1 MLQNKE
7 GPPGTMTFKSSLMFA
22 KSLIFPRAEK
32 KSSARRSLWGALIC
46 IGLSIVPLVV
56 VLSITNGM
64 IQGMTDRI
72 IGLSSSNL
80 QAYVSPKLK
89 ETQNPDSYREYAQQ
103 FKQVDGV
110 LEVYPEIGV
119 TALAAGKK
127 MRTGAQIRALDK
139 DIFSKN
145 KSFSELF
152 TVIEGNL
159 FEYSEQI
166 DSDETSSS
174 NKYAVIGQ
182 KMAELLELHAG
193 DTFRI
198 ITIKTN
204 NGKQSPK
211 LTSFKVSA
219 IVSSGYQELDAL
231 WVFVPLETVYQFV
244 SLDNASYTIM
254 INTPDA
260 YSADLVRIQRE
271 LKTKFGKYMNFYRW
285 DQVHEAEFE
294 NFSSTKVM
302 LVFIML
308 LIVLVASINISSAIV
323 MLVMERRKEIAI
335 LKSIGATPS
344 GITFAFIITGMT
356 CGLGGLVLGL
366 PFGLLAAVNA
376 NQIVNAIEK
385 IVNFF
390 ARLGYL
396 LKGVPADEINAIRL
410 MDPAYYLQIIPVNLP
425 FSQLLLISLSTVL
438 LALLVSIIPSVKA
451 GKEKPLDIL
460 RKA

>member
-1 MLQNKE
+1 
-7 GPPGTMTFKSSLMFA
+7 MTFKSSLMFA

-89 ETQNPDSYREYAQQ
+89 DTQAPDSYRAYAKQ
-103 FKQVDGV
+103 FLEVDGV

-145 KSFSELF
+145 KSFNELF
-152 TVIEGNL
+152 SVIEGDL
-159 FEYSEQI
+159 SDFENQNAE
-166 DSDETSSS
+166 ETSSS
-174 NKYAVIGQ
+174 QRNAVIGQ

-260 YSADLVRIQRE
+260 YSPDLVRIQRE
-271 LKTKFGKYMNFYRW
+271 LKAKFGKYMNFYRW

-356 CGLGGLVLGL
+356 CGLGGLALGL

-390 ARLGYL
+390 ARLGYF
-396 LKGVPADEINAIRL
+396 LKGVPADEINAIKL
-410 MDPAYYLQIIPVNLP
+410 MDPAYYLQTIPVNLP
-425 FSQLLLISLSTVL
+425 FSQLLLIALSTVL
-438 LALLVSIIPSVKA
+438 LALFVSIIPSVKA
-451 GKEKPLDIL
+451 GREKPLDIL

>member
-1 MLQNKE
+1 
-7 GPPGTMTFKSSLMFA
+7 MTFKSSLMFA

-46 IGLSIVPLVV
+46 IGLSIIPLVV
-56 VLSITNGM
+56 VLSVANGM

-72 IGLSSSNL
+72 IGLSSSNV

-89 ETQNPDSYREYAQQ
+89 DTQNAESYRAYAQQ

-127 MRTGAQIRALDK
+127 MRTGAQIRALDN

-145 KSFSELF
+145 KAFKELF
-152 TVIEGNL
+152 TVVEGEL
-159 FEYSEQI
+159 
-166 DSDETSSS
+166 SDYENQNTQETSSTQR
-174 NKYAVIGQ
+174 NAVIGQ
-182 KMAELLELHAG
+182 KMAEILELHAG

-211 LTSFKVSA
+211 LSSFKVSA

-231 WVFVPLETVYQFV
+231 WVFVPLETAYQFV

-254 INTPDA
+254 IDTPQA
-260 YSADLVRIQRE
+260 YSPDLVRIQRA
-271 LKTKFGKYMNFYRW
+271 LKEQFGKYMNFYRW

-302 LVFIML
+302 LVFVML

-356 CGLGGLVLGL
+356 CGLGGLALGL

-376 NQIVNAIEK
+376 NQILNFIEK
-385 IVNFF
+385 VVNFF
-390 ARLGYL
+390 VRAGYL
-396 LKGVPADEINAIRL
+396 LKGFPVEEIKAIKL

-425 FSQLLLISLSTVL
+425 FSQILLIAVSTVL
-438 LALLVSIIPSVKA
+438 LALIVSIIPSVKA
-451 GKEKPLDIL
+451 GQEKPLDIL
-460 RKA
+460 RKV

>member
-1 MLQNKE
+1 
-7 GPPGTMTFKSSLMFA
+7 MTFRSSLMFA
-22 KSLIFPRAEK
+22 KSLIFPKAEK
-32 KSSARRSLWGALIC
+32 KSSARRSLWGALLC

-72 IGLSSSNL
+72 IGLSSNNI

-89 ETQNPDSYREYAQQ
+89 DTQNPQSYREYSKQ
-103 FKQVDGV
+103 FKNVNGV

-139 DIFSKN
+139 DIFTKN
-145 KSFSELF
+145 KAFTDLF
-152 TVIEGNL
+152 TIIEGDVLDFQNQ
-159 FEYSEQI
+159 EEGAG
-166 DSDETSSS
+166 T
-174 NKYAVIGQ
+174 YAVVGQ
-182 KMAELLELHAG
+182 KMAQMLDLHAG
-193 DTFRI
+193 DTFRV
-198 ITIKTN
+198 ITIKTTD
-204 NGKQSPK
+204 GKQSPR

-231 WVFVPLETVYQFV
+231 WVFIPLEAAYKFV
-244 SLDNASYTIM
+244 SLGNASFTVM
-254 INTPDA
+254 IETPES
-260 YSADLVRIQRE
+260 YSPDLVRIQRE
-271 LKTKFGKYMNFYRW
+271 LKKEYGKYINFYRW
-285 DQVHEAEFE
+285 DQVHAAEFE

-302 LVFIML
+302 LVFIMI
-308 LIVLVASINISSAIV
+308 LIVLVASINISSAII

-344 GITFAFIITGMT
+344 GITFAFIITGIT
-356 CGLGGLVLGL
+356 CGLGGLALGL

-376 NQIVNAIEK
+376 NEIVQFIEK
-385 IVNFF
+385 LVNVI
-390 ARLGYL
+390 AKAGYY
-396 LKGVPADEINAIRL
+396 LKGIPAEEINAIRL
-410 MDPAYYLQIIPVNLP
+410 MDPAYYLQTIPVNLP
-425 FSQLLLISLSTVL
+425 FSQVILISLSTVL

>member
-1 MLQNKE
+1 
-7 GPPGTMTFKSSLMFA
+7 MTFSSSLMFA
-22 KSLIFPRAEK
+22 KSLIFPKAEK
-32 KSSARRSLWGALIC
+32 KSSARRSLWGALLC

-72 IGLSSSNL
+72 IGLSSNNI

-89 ETQNPDSYREYAQQ
+89 DTQNPQSYREYSQQ
-103 FKQVDGV
+103 FKNVNGV

-139 DIFSKN
+139 DIFTNN
-145 KSFSELF
+145 KAFTDLF
-152 TVIEGNL
+152 TIIEGDVL
-159 FEYSEQI
+159 EYQNQEEGSG
-166 DSDETSSS
+166 T
-174 NKYAVIGQ
+174 YAIVGQ
-182 KMAELLELHAG
+182 KMAQMLDLHAG
-193 DTFRI
+193 DTFRV
-198 ITIKTN
+198 ITIKTTD
-204 NGKQSPK
+204 GKQSPK

-231 WVFVPLETVYQFV
+231 WVFIPLEAAYKFV
-244 SLDNASYTIM
+244 SLGNASFTVM
-254 INTPDA
+254 IETPES
-260 YSADLVRIQRE
+260 YSPDLVRIQRE
-271 LKTKFGKYMNFYRW
+271 LKKEYGKYINFYRW
-285 DQVHEAEFE
+285 DQVHAAEFE

-302 LVFIML
+302 LVFIMI
-308 LIVLVASINISSAIV
+308 LIVLVASINISSAII

-344 GITFAFIITGMT
+344 GITFAFIITGIT
-356 CGLGGLVLGL
+356 CGLGGLALGL

-376 NQIVNAIEK
+376 NEIVQFIEK
-385 IVNFF
+385 LVNVI
-390 ARLGYL
+390 AKAGYY
-396 LKGVPADEINAIRL
+396 LKGVPAEEINAIRL
-410 MDPAYYLQIIPVNLP
+410 MDPAYYLQTIPVNLP
-425 FSQLLLISLSTVL
+425 FSQVILISLSTVL

>member
-1 MLQNKE
+1 
-7 GPPGTMTFKSSLMFA
+7 MTFRSSLMFA
-22 KSLIFPRAEK
+22 KSLIFPKAEK
-32 KSSARRSLWGALIC
+32 KSSARRSLWGALLC

-72 IGLSSSNL
+72 IGLSSNNI

-89 ETQNPDSYREYAQQ
+89 DTQNPQSYRDYAQQ
-103 FKQVDGV
+103 FKNINGV

-139 DIFSKN
+139 NIFTKN
-145 KSFSELF
+145 KAFTDLF
-152 TVIEGNL
+152 TILEGDFLDFQNQ
-159 FEYSEQI
+159 EEG
-166 DSDETSSS
+166 TAT
-174 NKYAVIGQ
+174 YAVVGQ
-182 KMAELLELHAG
+182 KMAQMLDLHAG
-193 DTFRI
+193 DTFRV
-198 ITIKTN
+198 ITIKTTDGN
-204 NGKQSPK
+204 QSPK

-219 IVSSGYQELDAL
+219 IISSGYQELDAL
-231 WVFVPLETVYQFV
+231 WVFIPLETAYKFV
-244 SLDNASYTIM
+244 SLGNASFTVM
-254 INTPDA
+254 IETPES
-260 YSADLVRIQRE
+260 YSPDLVRIQRE
-271 LKTKFGKYMNFYRW
+271 LKKEYGKYINFYRW
-285 DQVHEAEFE
+285 DQVHAAEFE

-302 LVFIML
+302 LVFIMI
-308 LIVLVASINISSAIV
+308 LIVLVASINISSAII

-344 GITFAFIITGMT
+344 GITFAFIITGIT
-356 CGLGGLVLGL
+356 CGLGGLALGL

-376 NQIVNAIEK
+376 NEIVKFIEK
-385 IVNFF
+385 LINII
-390 ARLGYL
+390 AKAGYY
-396 LKGVPADEINAIRL
+396 LKGVPAEEINAIRL
-410 MDPAYYLQIIPVNLP
+410 MDPAYYLQTIPVNLP
-425 FSQLLLISLSTVL
+425 FSQVILISLSTVL

>member
-1 MLQNKE
+1 
-7 GPPGTMTFKSSLMFA
+7 MTFSSSLMFA
-22 KSLIFPRAEK
+22 KSLIFPKAEK
-32 KSSARRSLWGALIC
+32 KSSARRSLWGALLC

-72 IGLSSSNL
+72 IGLSSNNI

-89 ETQNPDSYREYAQQ
+89 DTQNPQSYREYSKQ
-103 FKQVDGV
+103 FKNVNGV

-139 DIFSKN
+139 DIFTKN
-145 KSFSELF
+145 KAFTDLF
-152 TVIEGNL
+152 TIIEGDVLDFQNQ
-159 FEYSEQI
+159 EEGAG
-166 DSDETSSS
+166 T
-174 NKYAVIGQ
+174 YAVVGQ
-182 KMAELLELHAG
+182 KMAQMLDLHAG
-193 DTFRI
+193 DTFRV
-198 ITIKTN
+198 ITIKTTD
-204 NGKQSPK
+204 GKQSPR

-231 WVFVPLETVYQFV
+231 WVFIPLEAAYKFV
-244 SLDNASYTIM
+244 SLGNASFTVM
-254 INTPDA
+254 IETPES
-260 YSADLVRIQRE
+260 YSPDLVRIQRE
-271 LKTKFGKYMNFYRW
+271 LKKEYGKYINFYRW
-285 DQVHEAEFE
+285 DQVHAAEFE

-302 LVFIML
+302 LVFIMI
-308 LIVLVASINISSAIV
+308 LIVLVASINISSAII

-344 GITFAFIITGMT
+344 GITFAFIITGIT
-356 CGLGGLVLGL
+356 CGLGGLALGL

-376 NQIVNAIEK
+376 NEIVQFIEK
-385 IVNFF
+385 LVNVI
-390 ARLGYL
+390 AKAGYY
-396 LKGVPADEINAIRL
+396 LKGIPAEEINAIRL
-410 MDPAYYLQIIPVNLP
+410 MDPAYYLQTIPVNLP
-425 FSQLLLISLSTVL
+425 FSQVILISLSTVL

>member
-1 MLQNKE
+1 
-7 GPPGTMTFKSSLMFA
+7 MTFKSSLMFA

-32 KSSARRSLWGALIC
+32 KSSARRSLWGALLC
-46 IGLSIVPLVV
+46 IGLSIVPLIV

-72 IGLSSSNL
+72 IGLSSSNV
-80 QAYVSPKLK
+80 QAYVTPKLSK
-89 ETQNPDSYREYAQQ
+89 TMDAQSYREYAQEY
-103 FKQVDGV
+103 KAVNGV
-110 LEVYPEIGV
+110 LEVYPEIGI

-127 MRTGAQIRALDK
+127 MRTGAQLRAMDS
-139 DIFSKN
+139 DIFIKN
-145 KSFSELF
+145 KAFCELF
-152 TVIEGNL
+152 TIIEGDVTE
-159 FEYSEQI
+159 FAGQSQ
-166 DSDETSSS
+166 DSSS
-174 NKYAVIGQ
+174 DNSSDSTEKFAVIGQ

-204 NGKQSPK
+204 NGKQTPK

-219 IVSSGYQELDAL
+219 IISSGYQELDAL

-244 SLDNASYTIM
+244 SLANASFTIM
-254 INTPDA
+254 IETPDA
-260 YSADLVRIQRE
+260 YSPDLVRIQRD
-271 LKTKFGKYMNFYRW
+271 LKAHFGKYANFYRW

-356 CGLGGLVLGL
+356 CGLGGLAIGL

-376 NQIVNAIEK
+376 NQIVNFIEK

-390 ARLGYL
+390 ARFGYL
-396 LKGVPADEINAIRL
+396 LKGVPAQEIKAIRL
-410 MDPAYYLQIIPVNLP
+410 MDPAYYLQIIPVELP
-425 FSQLLLISLSTVL
+425 FTQLLLIAVATVL

-451 GKEKPLDIL
+451 GREKPLDII

>member
-1 MLQNKE
+1 
-7 GPPGTMTFKSSLMFA
+7 MTFRSSLMFA
-22 KSLIFPRAEK
+22 KSLIFPKAEK
-32 KSSARRSLWGALIC
+32 KSSARRSLWGALLC

-72 IGLSSSNL
+72 IGLSSNNI

-89 ETQNPDSYREYAQQ
+89 DTQNPQSYRDYAQQ
-103 FKQVDGV
+103 FKNINGV

-139 DIFSKN
+139 NIFTKN
-145 KSFSELF
+145 KAFTDLF
-152 TVIEGNL
+152 TILEGDLLDFQNQ
-159 FEYSEQI
+159 EEG
-166 DSDETSSS
+166 TAT
-174 NKYAVIGQ
+174 YAVVGQ
-182 KMAELLELHAG
+182 KMAQMLDLHAG
-193 DTFRI
+193 DTFRV
-198 ITIKTN
+198 ITIKTTD
-204 NGKQSPK
+204 GKQSPK

-219 IVSSGYQELDAL
+219 IISSGYQELDAL
-231 WVFVPLETVYQFV
+231 WVFIPLEAAYKFV
-244 SLDNASYTIM
+244 SLGNASFTVM
-254 INTPDA
+254 IETPES
-260 YSADLVRIQRE
+260 YSPDLVRIQRE
-271 LKTKFGKYMNFYRW
+271 LKKEYGKYINFYRW
-285 DQVHEAEFE
+285 DQVHAAEFE

-302 LVFIML
+302 LVFIMI
-308 LIVLVASINISSAIV
+308 LIVLVASINISSAII

-344 GITFAFIITGMT
+344 GITFAFIITGIT
-356 CGLGGLVLGL
+356 CGLGGLALGL

-376 NQIVNAIEK
+376 NEIVQFIEK
-385 IVNFF
+385 LVNVI
-390 ARLGYL
+390 AKAGYY
-396 LKGVPADEINAIRL
+396 LKGVPAEEINAIRL
-410 MDPAYYLQIIPVNLP
+410 MDPAYYLQTIPVNLP
-425 FSQLLLISLSTVL
+425 FSQVILISLSTVL

>member
-1 MLQNKE
+1 
-7 GPPGTMTFKSSLMFA
+7 MTFKSSLMFA

-72 IGLSSSNL
+72 IGLSSNNI

-89 ETQNPDSYREYAQQ
+89 DTQEAQTYRAYAEQ
-103 FKQVDGV
+103 FKNVEGV
-110 LEVYPEIGV
+110 LAVYPEIGV

-127 MRTGAQIRALDK
+127 MRTGAQIRAVDK
-139 DIFSKN
+139 DIFVRN
-145 KSFSELF
+145 KAFGELF
-152 TVIEGNL
+152 TVLEGQVQD
-159 FEYSEQI
+159 FTDQEEGSTAQ
-166 DSDETSSS
+166 
-174 NKYAVIGQ
+174 AVIGQ
-182 KMAELLELHAG
+182 KMAELLDLHAG

-198 ITIKTN
+198 ITIKTA

-211 LTSFKVSA
+211 LTSLKVAA

-231 WVFVPLETVYQFV
+231 WVFIPLESVYKFV
-244 SLDNASYTIM
+244 SLVNASFTVM
-254 INTPDA
+254 IETPQS
-260 YSADLVRIQRE
+260 YSPDLVRIQKA
-271 LKTKFGKYMNFYRW
+271 LKTSYGKYINFYRW
-285 DQVHEAEFE
+285 DQVHAAEFE

-302 LVFIML
+302 LLFIMI
-308 LIVLVASINISSAIV
+308 LIVLVASINISSAII

-344 GITFAFIITGMT
+344 GITFSFIITGMT
-356 CGLGGLVLGL
+356 CGLGGLAIGL

-376 NQIVNAIEK
+376 NHIVKGIEK
-385 IVNFF
+385 IINFF
-390 ARLGYL
+390 ARTSYL
-396 LKGVPADEINAIRL
+396 LKGVPADEIKAIKL
-410 MDPAYYLQIIPVNLP
+410 MDPAYYLQTIPVELP
-425 FSQLLLISLSTVL
+425 FSQVLLISLATVL
-438 LALLVSIIPSVKA
+438 LALLVSVIPSVKA

>member
-7 GPPGTMTFKSSLMFA
+7 GPSGTMTFKSSLMFA

-32 KSSARRSLWGALIC
+32 KSSARRSLWGALLC

-89 ETQNPDSYREYAQQ
+89 DTQNADSYREYAQQ

-145 KSFSELF
+145 KSFRELF
-152 TVIEGNL
+152 NVVEGEISD
-159 FEYSEQI
+159 FENQNAQ
-166 DSDETSSS
+166 ETSSS
-174 NKYAVIGQ
+174 QRNAVIGQ

-211 LTSFKVSA
+211 LTSFTVSA

-231 WVFVPLETVYQFV
+231 WVFVPLEIVYQFV

-271 LKTKFGKYMNFYRW
+271 LKATFGKYMNFYRW

-356 CGLGGLVLGL
+356 CGLGGLALGL

-396 LKGVPADEINAIRL
+396 LKGVPKDEINAIRL
-410 MDPAYYLQIIPVNLP
+410 MDPAYYLQTIPVNLP

-451 GKEKPLDIL
+451 GREKPLDIL

>member
-1 MLQNKE
+1 
-7 GPPGTMTFKSSLMFA
+7 MTFKSSLMFA

-46 IGLSIVPLVV
+46 IGLSVVPLVV
-56 VLSITNGM
+56 VLSVSNGM

-72 IGLSSSNL
+72 IGLSSNNI

-89 ETQNPDSYREYAQQ
+89 DTQTPDSYRACAQQ
-103 FKQVDGV
+103 FLDVDGV

-127 MRTGAQIRALDK
+127 MRTGAQIRAVDK

-145 KSFSELF
+145 KAFRELF
-152 TVIEGNL
+152 TLIEGNYDDY
-159 FEYSEQI
+159 ENQDAE
-166 DSDETSSS
+166 ETSSS
-174 NKYAVIGQ
+174 LRMAVIGQ
-182 KMAELLELHAG
+182 KMAEMLDIHAG
-193 DTFRI
+193 DTFRV

-211 LTSFKVSA
+211 LTSFTVAA

-231 WVFVPLETVYQFV
+231 WIFVPLETVYQFV

-271 LKTKFGKYMNFYRW
+271 LKAQFGKYMNFYRW

-302 LVFIML
+302 LVFVML

-356 CGLGGLVLGL
+356 CGLGGLAIGL

-376 NQIVNAIEK
+376 NEIVNIIEK

-390 ARLGYL
+390 ARVGYL

-410 MDPAYYLQIIPVNLP
+410 MDPAYYLQEISVNLP
-425 FSQLLLISLSTVL
+425 FSQLLLISVATVL
-438 LALLVSIIPSVKA
+438 LALVVSIIPSVKA
-451 GKEKPLDIL
+451 GREKPLDIL

>member
-1 MLQNKE
+1 
-7 GPPGTMTFKSSLMFA
+7 MTFSSSLMFA
-22 KSLIFPRAEK
+22 KSLIFPKAEK
-32 KSSARRSLWGALIC
+32 KSSARRSLWGALLC

-72 IGLSSSNL
+72 IGLSSNNI

-89 ETQNPDSYREYAQQ
+89 DTQNPQSYREYSQQ
-103 FKQVDGV
+103 FKNVNGV

-139 DIFSKN
+139 DIFTNN
-145 KSFSELF
+145 KAFTDLF
-152 TVIEGNL
+152 TIIEGDVLDFQNQ
-159 FEYSEQI
+159 EEGAG
-166 DSDETSSS
+166 T
-174 NKYAVIGQ
+174 YAVVGQ
-182 KMAELLELHAG
+182 KMAQMLDLHAG
-193 DTFRI
+193 DTFRV
-198 ITIKTN
+198 ITIKTTD
-204 NGKQSPK
+204 GKQSPK

-231 WVFVPLETVYQFV
+231 WVFIPLEAAYKFV
-244 SLDNASYTIM
+244 SLGNASFTVM
-254 INTPDA
+254 IETPES
-260 YSADLVRIQRE
+260 YSPDLVRIQRE
-271 LKTKFGKYMNFYRW
+271 LKKEYGKYINFYRW
-285 DQVHEAEFE
+285 DQVHAAEFE

-302 LVFIML
+302 LVFIMI
-308 LIVLVASINISSAIV
+308 LIVLVASINISSAII

-344 GITFAFIITGMT
+344 GITFAFIITGIT
-356 CGLGGLVLGL
+356 CGLGGLALGL

-376 NQIVNAIEK
+376 NEIVQFIEK
-385 IVNFF
+385 LVNVI
-390 ARLGYL
+390 AKAGYY
-396 LKGVPADEINAIRL
+396 LKGVPAEEINAIRL
-410 MDPAYYLQIIPVNLP
+410 MDPAYYLQTIPVNLP
-425 FSQLLLISLSTVL
+425 FSQVILISLSTVL